1 MRTMNAAGKRLTMY
15 FDTRA
20 WVEFEDAFYSTE
32 ELLRRISEN
41 DRATE
46 ARIQLAAVTANCG
59 ARKEGRNEAYTPEWL
74 MDNLTPKQIR
84 EAAAMAQQAWLEGM
98 RREAV
103 DDDSQEVDEV
113 AAELAKKDRAD
124 A

>member
-1 MRTMNAAGKRLTMY
+1 MLTMEAAGKKLTMY

-20 WVEFEDAFYSTE
+20 WVEFESKYYSTD

-41 DRATE
+41 DKATE

-59 ARKEGRNEAYTPEWL
+59 ARRDGQKAAYTPEWL
-74 MDNLTPKQIR
+74 MENLTPKQIR
-84 EAAAMAQQAWLEGM
+84 EAASLAQQAWLEGM
-98 RREAV
+98 RRESV
-103 DDDSQEVDEV
+103 EDDDQEVDIV
-113 AAELAKKDRAD
+113 AAELAKKDQAD